1 MSRPWDG
8 QRLTAFILGGVGG
21 AESDAAQRNAAGVH
35 LEKLFCDVA
44 AAGEMGLVAAIVP
57 KIMQPG
63 EETEASL
70 FRIEATEAF
79 REPRTRTLKH
89 DDTFAVLD
97 SFGDMVDAPGS
108 PDGLYHLD
116 TRFLSRLELR
126 LNGGLPR
133 LLSSNAADNNAVLNF
148 DLTNPCSIYAD
159 GTVLR
164 RELVYVNRRQFV
176 WKGAYCELVLVRNS
190 DMDPHLGTISLPFAA
205 DFVDVF

>member
-1 MSRPWDG
+1 
-8 QRLTAFILGGVGG
+8 
-21 AESDAAQRNAAGVH
+21 
-35 LEKLFCDVA
+35 
-44 AAGEMGLVAAIVP
+44 MGLVAVTVP
-57 KIMQPG
+57 KTMRPG

-97 SFGDMVDAPGS
+97 SFGDMVDAPRS

-126 LNGGLPR
+126 LNGDLPR

-148 DLTNPCSIYAD
+148 DLTNPDSIYVD
-159 GTVLR
+159 GTVR
-164 RELVYVNRRQFV
+164 GRELVYVNRRQIV
-176 WKGAYCELVLVRNS
+176 WQGAYSQLVLRRNS
-190 DMDPHLGTISLPFAA
+190 
-205 DFVDVF
+205 